1 MRNKENFDYEVAF
14 RYLDK
19 VYVLEENSCINTHT
33 KTHEWGLEIV
43 FSLVSI
49 FSINVNVGQEIL
61 IAWLTSK
68 GGDLT
73 NFDFKF
79 KELNTNWGVNYCI
92 DLEMLGVSNPELN
105 LCNKLVRELGKE
117 IDVEIL
123 KFYTFQSLTEMLSV
137 IKCIGYER
145 VDNLHAYNFNGFRQ
159 IRLNETKDE
168 RNNNDYWKNWVRTTR
183 LNQKT

>member
-1 MRNKENFDYEVAF
+1 MGFGDY
-14 RYLDK
+14 L
-19 VYVLEENSCINTHT
+19 L
-33 KTHEWGLEIV
+33 
-43 FSLVSI
+43 LVSI
-49 FSINVNVGQEIL
+49 FSVNVNVGQEIL
-61 IAWLTSK
+61 VAWLTSK

-73 NFDFKF
+73 KFDFKF

-105 LCNKLVRELGKE
+105 LCNKLVRELAKE